1 MYFKKNFK
9 SLVMLGIA
17 LAVILVSSFFG
28 SMIQSRGWTI
38 EVSDLRDETNSGQ
51 YYDATTGLAVEG
63 VTVKGTVKSGIL
75 YAPKSASSSN
85 KLPAVVLTHG
95 YLNNREHQLPFAVE
109 LARRGFVVL
118 TVDREGHGNYENE
131 ANTNAMM
138 ATNGLY
144 DSVKYV
150 YNLPYVD
157 QTRIG
162 ISGHSMGGYTT
173 ASVLMSD
180 MYNAANH
187 AKGTGLGIVKAG
199 LMQGWSTY
207 MASGDMLG
215 LDIDVGMFKARDDE
229 FFFTSKDLQGN
240 LTICRD
246 YLHSVG
252 AAGFVGL
259 DTTGLTEINI
269 KSGDVYVNGA
279 PVQVNQGTA
288 VGSPF
293 RVVYESDEIHPLNH
307 FSTES
312 AGYVVDFF
320 NNAFGTPTG
329 AKYIKSTNQIWWLK
343 EATATIG
350 MAALFLLI
358 FPIVSLLL
366 TVPFFADLRKK
377 EVVADQVVVENN
389 SKKCPVLQLDP
400 ECEAKPLVGVQ
411 KHVSYWLG
419 AVITTLF
426 SGFSIHKMSSLG
438 KEWFPNNSLYPQDT
452 TNWVAMWAI
461 VCGLFALLCILLFN
475 IVNRV
480 INHFRYRELA
490 HEHNENP
497 FECAKISS
505 VSAMLKTL
513 LLAFVVVASLYIVLF
528 INWAIWKT
536 DFRFWTFCVKVFD
549 VPTMLPTMIRYM
561 VFFGIFYSLNAI
573 FNQTY
578 RAKNLPEWATIA
590 INAFFNVFGIALV
603 MIIQY
608 STFRSTGVLWQPDMA
623 LGYIVLFPI
632 VPVLIIAT
640 IISRLLYKKTGNI
653 WLGAFVNTILFTV
666 ITVSGTAASFAYI
679 LA

>member
-1 MYFKKNFK
+1 MYFKQHKK
-9 SLVMLGIA
+9 SILMLAIL
-17 LAVILVSSFFG
+17 LAIILVTSFVG
-28 SMIQSRGWTI
+28 SALQSKGFSV
-38 EVSDLRDETNSGQ
+38 EVTDLRDAENVGYLNDDETK
-51 YYDATTGLAVEG
+51 TKIEG
-63 VTVKGTVKSGIL
+63 KVVSGIL
-75 YAPKSASSSN
+75 FMPKSASATN
-85 KLPAVVLTHG
+85 KLPAIVLTHG
-95 YLNNREHQLPFAVE
+95 YLNNREMQLQNAIE
-109 LARRGFVVL
+109 LSRRGFIVL
-118 TVDREGHGNYENE
+118 TIDREGHGNYENSGS
-131 ANTNAMM
+131 TGAMM
-138 ATNGLY
+138 ATNGMY
-144 DSVKYV
+144 DSVKYL
-150 YNLPYVD
+150 YNLDCVD
-157 QTRIG
+157 RTRIG
-162 ISGHSMGGYTT
+162 ISGHSMGGFTT
-173 ASVLMSD
+173 AMTLATD
-180 MYNAANH
+180 NPANPRQP
-187 AKGTGLGIVKAG
+187 GLGLISAG
-199 LMQGWSTY
+199 LMQGWS
-207 MASGDMLG
+207 SFLG
-215 LDIDVGMFKARDDE
+215 AGANVSVGMLKAQDDE

-240 LTICRD
+240 PTICRD

-269 KSGDVYVNGA
+269 KSGDVYVNGS

-320 NNAFGTPTG
+320 YNAFGTPTG